1 MIAAPAQICFKHPML
16 KSELIDQLTEENPH
30 LSRSDVERV
39 VLTVFETITQTLESG
54 ARVELRGFGAFS
66 PRYRK
71 PRIGRNPRTGGSV
84 SVPEKWI
91 PFFRTGKELKA
102 RIDATRK

>member
-1 MIAAPAQICFKHPML
+1 ML

-30 LSRSDVERV
+30 LSRGDVERV
-39 VLTVFETITQTLESG
+39 VLTFFETITQTLESG

-71 PRIGRNPRTGGSV
+71 PRVGRNPRTGGSV

>member
-1 MIAAPAQICFKHPML
+1 ML
-16 KSELIDQLTEENPH
+16 KSELIDQMTSENPH
-30 LSRSDVERV
+30 LSRAEVERV
-39 VLTVFETITQTLESG
+39 VLTVFETISQTLESG

-84 SVPEKWI
+84 KVDEKYV
-91 PFFRTGKELKA
+91 PFFRTGKDLKE
-102 RIDATRK
+102 RIDATRKA